1 MDEPNWKRRVGITIE
16 RLGIVAAGAWEIFV
30 AGIMLTNDRN
40 IWSRFEGATEVTML
54 VFFMLVAYPL
64 LILAS
69 GQALLWVYVGL
80 VGEEMSSFPFNQ
92 KIRAAF
98 RRWNGPPVG

>member
-1 MDEPNWKRRVGITIE
+1 MDEQNWKRRVGITIE
-16 RLGIVAAGAWEIFV
+16 RLGIVAAGAWAILAV
-30 AGIMLTNDRN
+30 GGTASDL
-40 IWSRFEGATEVTML
+40 SRGATFPVTMVL
-54 VFFMLVAYPL
+54 LLVASPL

-92 KIRAAF
+92 KIRSAF
-98 RRWNGPPVG
+98 RRWKGPPVG

>member
-16 RLGIVAAGAWEIFV
+16 RLGIVAAGAWEIFFASIMMTN
-30 AGIMLTNDRN
+30 AGGF
-40 IWSRFEGATEVTML
+40 WSRVEGATEVTRL
-54 VFFMLVAYPL
+54 VFLFLVASPL

-92 KIRAAF
+92 KIRSAF
-98 RRWNGPPVG
+98 RRWKGPPVG

>member
-16 RLGIVAAGAWEIFV
+16 RLGIVAAGAWEIFITVIAFIEFPWDLTLRTLTMMVFYFV
-30 AGIMLTNDRN
+30 A
-40 IWSRFEGATEVTML
+40 S
-54 VFFMLVAYPL
+54 PL

-92 KIRAAF
+92 KIRSAL

>member
-16 RLGIVAAGAWEIFV
+16 RLGIVAAGAWEILATFL
-30 AGIMLTNDRN
+30 ILMDDWH
-40 IWSRFEGATEVTML
+40 IWSRAVGATEVTML
-54 VFFMLVAYPL
+54 FFLILMAPPL

-92 KIRAAF
+92 KIRSAF
-98 RRWNGPPVG
+98 RRWKGPPVG